1 MSFCSNCGHPLEGG
15 HKFCSV
21 CGARVAEPVVTEPVR
36 PAEPVMAEPFPVQPT
51 MVEAAPTQPV
61 QPVQPVYAYAPVQP
75 AVAATPVPTKKDKI
89 LGFVGMGL
97 SIGGLFL
104 GVIGLLYTFIFLAG
118 EVAVATTVFALFFG
132 MFSMPLSIVG
142 RILSK
147 KSMDAGNVSTPCSIG
162 CKLGLAGIIVSAVML
177 FFGLIGSAI

>member
-1 MSFCSNCGHPLEGG
+1 MSFCSNCGHPLEDGN
-15 HKFCSV
+15 KFCSV
-21 CGARVAEPVVTEPVR
+21 CGARVAAPVVTEPTPVEPVMAEPVR
-36 PAEPVMAEPFPVQPT
+36 PAEPVYTYEPVRPVAPA
-51 MVEAAPTQPV
+51 VPAAP
-61 QPVQPVYAYAPVQP
+61 
-75 AVAATPVPTKKDKI
+75 VPSRKDKI
-89 LGFVGMGL
+89 MGFVGMGL

-104 GVIGLLYTFIFLAG
+104 GAIGLLYTLVFLAE
-118 EVAVATTVFALFFG
+118 EVAVATTVFAWFIG